1 MPSLFER
8 VGRSLTRKK
17 PEVITQGRDS
27 KESGLSG
34 FEPISPNEAKGYV
47 SPEPRSPTKEKSQ
60 NAFTTFLRS
69 KSPSRV
75 DAPQRVVAR
84 APLLSLHLPDASEGG
99 TTVQEKL
106 GIVFEHPPDPSFSD
120 DVIAAKRLTTA
131 ETLVLVQKTS
141 SVLVHRGL
149 ETPGIFKAF
158 WYAQSAE
165 KQRRLLVAF
174 LQTLSGDSAAT
185 RDDVE
190 PKPNPA
196 VETFDAYLASA
207 SPHDIAEVLKWALR
221 HFKLQGSSFGN
232 STDEYGWYKTFAE
245 SEKSAE
251 YPPEAYSTILPPLL
265 PSEHQQL
272 LDTLFNFASSLA
284 CYAEINGVSGSRFT
298 RLIGWWLLSERREPS
313 QGLISFIQEWETA
326 ALGSVDESSGNPEY
340 QSIWADI
347 KRSATASTE
356 PITVQPASPVDGSEA
371 PIVSVNGVLTE
382 GSISI
387 LAGSSGETTA
397 PPSSRPPES
406 IPTSP
411 LYRPLSPGRSTNAPT
426 STNPTAPASPLDW
439 DDFSGAGFSSLSEG
453 TSLTFSDFGP
463 PSPRQTSFTVGAN
476 TRSTKGSRSTRR
488 RSVDFKQPLSAVTTD
503 GAHGQPKEFPS
514 TDASAIVH
522 QTAEGV
528 RALDETF
535 IDDWAEILLDRT
547 VASAWPAFAL
557 YELREPVAAPASEGG
572 EMFIRWLAI
581 ETYVVVTPEA
591 EPSAPSSPVKGNKVK
606 RSSSVKS
613 DKRARF
619 GFFSSSTSLGGKEG
633 KEEKKEKRK
642 EHVRRGSEISAESA
656 AAKGKDASKSQ
667 PDLVSPPE
675 AIAEEPEPSTP
686 IPTLPSESKEAPEAL
701 SKTDATEAETEAT
714 AERPTIERLTV
725 PAAEGSRFIEG
736 SSPGTLPDE
745 TADPV
750 DTLDEGDVNKHAV
763 EPAVVGAEALNQ
775 KVSDNGESVPVAEHN
790 GGDYAND
797 KADTKADTQPYPD
810 DVPLASDDAAVPHV
824 PEVNVTE
831 HIETSLAQNEPQTS
845 EQADVEAQEPEM
857 KATVDETGAGGTAE
871 VEAEAEAERERLE
884 AQRIEQEQLEQE
896 RIAQETAKAE
906 EQARLE
912 AERLEQERIAHEAAE
927 AEAEA
932 KRLEEEAR
940 QKAEAEELERQRIAE
955 EEQKAEEAR
964 LEAERL
970 AAEAA
975 ETERLAEIARQEA
988 QRAEEERLQA
998 EAKRL
1003 EEEAAE
1009 QRRLE
1014 AEALE
1019 AKRIEEEKAQQ
1030 AKLEAE

>member
-17 PEVITQGRDS
+17 PEVNTQGRDS

-284 CYAEINGVSGSRFT
+284 CYAEINGVSGSKFT

-326 ALGSVDESSGNPEY
+326 ARILEHLFLAYIRDQHRLGKMPKRLTQLIKSYPYPNRAKDSDQYFLPRPIFTTHTRPVLLLRVALPSNAKDKYSGRPIQLLKDAIVGSVDESSGNPEY

-387 LAGSSGETTA
+387 LAGSSGESTA

-642 EHVRRGSEISAESA
+642 EHVRRGSEISTESA

-775 KVSDNGESVPVAEHN
+775 KVSDN
-790 GGDYAND
+790 
-797 KADTKADTQPYPD
+797 
-810 DVPLASDDAAVPHV
+810 
-824 PEVNVTE
+824 
-831 HIETSLAQNEPQTS
+831 
-845 EQADVEAQEPEM
+845 
-857 KATVDETGAGGTAE
+857 
-871 VEAEAEAERERLE
+871 
-884 AQRIEQEQLEQE
+884 
-896 RIAQETAKAE
+896 
-906 EQARLE
+906 
-912 AERLEQERIAHEAAE
+912 
-927 AEAEA
+927 
-932 KRLEEEAR
+932 
-940 QKAEAEELERQRIAE
+940 
-955 EEQKAEEAR
+955 
-964 LEAERL
+964 
-970 AAEAA
+970 
-975 ETERLAEIARQEA
+975 
-988 QRAEEERLQA
+988 
-998 EAKRL
+998 
-1003 EEEAAE
+1003 
-1009 QRRLE
+1009 
-1014 AEALE
+1014 
-1019 AKRIEEEKAQQ
+1019 
-1030 AKLEAE
+1030 